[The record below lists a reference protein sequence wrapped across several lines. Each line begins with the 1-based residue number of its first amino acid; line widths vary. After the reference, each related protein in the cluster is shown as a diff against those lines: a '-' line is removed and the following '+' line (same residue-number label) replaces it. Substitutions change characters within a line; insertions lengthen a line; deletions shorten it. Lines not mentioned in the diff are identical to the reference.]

1 VHEDPPRLHRREWFS
16 RGDLTKWTVVLVAGA
31 VVLAGAFGATTWFLN
46 RRSGVPRSDRVIA
59 TPVPSLQPSPTAVG
73 GPIVIHGT
81 GDVNLDIGQLGVLR
95 SSFDAPWAGVR
106 DLFKADDITIV
117 NLECAA
123 GEGGAA
129 QDKQYTFRCHHP
141 AYNAMRAAGVEVAG
155 QGNNHSMDFGPQAML
170 DGITRLRAAD
180 VVPVGSGRN
189 AAEANTAHV
198 FETKGKKVAVLGF
211 SAVVPNPTWLAGPSR
226 PGLANGYDIANL
238 QNAVRAAGELSD
250 FVVVSIHMGV
260 ERAAQ
265 PRASDVARAH
275 ALVDAGAD
283 IVFGHHAHV
292 LQPLEIYKDR
302 PIFFGLGNF
311 VWPSGGAT
319 AVGEAVIT
327 PDGRVQACLLPA
339 SVRGGRPELNDPGA
353 RCA

>member
-1 VHEDPPRLHRREWFS
+1 VTFERFKRPAFLYS
-16 RGDLTKWTVVLVAGA
+16 IVAIGGLAA
-31 VVLAGAFGATTWFLN
+31 VAAGFGGVTWYLN
-46 RRSGVPRSDRVIA
+46 RSENTATSVAVKA
-59 TPVPSLQPSPTAVG
+59 TPRPTPTPQAVA

-106 DLFKADDITIV
+106 ELFGSDDMTIV

-123 GEGGAA
+123 GEGGEE
-129 QDKQYTFRCHHP
+129 QDKEYTFRCHHP
-141 AYNAMRAAGVEVAG
+141 AYGAMRAAGVEVAG

-170 DGITRLRAAD
+170 DGIARLRAAD

-198 FETKGKKVAVLGF
+198 VDIKGKKIAVLGF
-211 SAVVPNPTWLAGPSR
+211 SAVVPSPTWLAGPAR
-226 PGLANGYDIANL
+226 PGLANGYDVANL
-238 QNAVRAAGELSD
+238 QSAVRAADQLAD

-260 ERAAQ
+260 ERATQ

-283 IVFGHHAHV
+283 VVFGHHAHV

-327 PDGRVQACLLPA
+327 PDGRVSACLLPA
-339 SVRGGRPELNDPGA
+339 SIRGGRPALNDPAA
-353 RCA
+353 RCPAA

>member
-1 VHEDPPRLHRREWFS
+1 MAS
-16 RGDLTKWTVVLVAGA
+16 AA
-31 VVLAGAFGATTWFLN
+31 VLAGAFGATTWFLN
-46 RRSGVPRSDRVIA
+46 RRSDVARSDRVIA
-59 TPVPSLQPSPTAVG
+59 TPLPSLLPSPTADE

-81 GDVNLDIGQLGVLR
+81 GDVNLDRGQLGVLR

-106 DLFKADDITIV
+106 DLFKAVDITIV

-155 QGNNHSMDFGPQAML
+155 QGNNHSMDFGPDAML
-170 DGITRLRAAD
+170 DGIARLRAAG
-180 VVPVGSGRN
+180 VIPVGSGRN

-198 FETKGKKVAVLGF
+198 VEIKGKKVAVLGF
-211 SAVVPNPTWLAGPSR
+211 SAVVPSPTWLAGPAR

-238 QNAVRAAGELSD
+238 RSAVRAADEMAD

-260 ERAAQ
+260 ERATQ
-265 PRASDVARAH
+265 PRAADIARSH

-283 IVFGHHAHV
+283 VVFGHHAHV
-292 LQPLEIYKDR
+292 LQPLQIYKDR

-311 VWPSGGAT
+311 VWPSSGAT

-339 SVRGGRPELNDPGA
+339 SIRGGRPALNDPSA
-353 RCA
+353 RCP